1 LPSTVI
7 TTLVTGRRAV
17 DRETSI
23 AARLAALAAPGPAS
37 GQPRASEPS
46 VEPSSHIAEPGT
58 LSSAKPATDL
68 PAPVAVISE
77 GLADPNTL
85 LADWPH
91 VQVLRI
97 APGCLCCAG
106 NVVLRVTL
114 NRLLRRPPAQLFIS
128 LADATHVGQLRAML
142 SAPPYDTLL
151 SLCDDVAAPAIAS

>member
-1 LPSTVI
+1 LSSKVL
-7 TTLVTGRRAV
+7 TTLVTGRRAF

-23 AARLAALAAPGPAS
+23 AARLADMAAPAAASGGPSFATAAPGTAPSASSGAPAAGLAAP
-37 GQPRASEPS
+37 R
-46 VEPSSHIAEPGT
+46 
-58 LSSAKPATDL
+58 
-68 PAPVAVISE
+68 PVAVISE
-77 GLADPNTL
+77 GLADPNTPL
-85 LADWPH
+85 VDWPH

-106 NVVLRVTL
+106 NMVLRVTL

>member
-23 AARLAALAAPGPAS
+23 AARLAAMAAPGAAS
-37 GQPRASEPS
+37 GGPRAF
-46 VEPSSHIAEPGT
+46 EPSSHIAEPGT
-58 LSSAKPATDL
+58 LPSAKPAAAL

-77 GLADPNTL
+77 GLADPNTP

>member
-1 LPSTVI
+1 M
-7 TTLVTGRRAV
+7 TTLVTGRRAF

-23 AARLAALAAPGPAS
+23 AAQLAGMAAPAAASGRLLSDTLPSDSSGSDTAGLAA
-37 GQPRASEPS
+37 
-46 VEPSSHIAEPGT
+46 H
-58 LSSAKPATDL
+58 
-68 PAPVAVISE
+68 APVAVISE
-77 GLADPNTL
+77 GLADPNTP

>member
-1 LPSTVI
+1 MVI
-7 TTLVTGRRAV
+7 TTLVTGQRAF

-23 AARLAALAAPGPAS
+23 AARLAGMAAPVAAS
-37 GQPRASEPS
+37 GE
-46 VEPSSHIAEPGT
+46 
-58 LSSAKPATDL
+58 LSSGTSVPGIPVPGIPPLDKSGPQT
-68 PAPVAVISE
+68 PGPVAVIIE
-77 GLADPNTL
+77 GLADPHTP

-91 VQVLRI
+91 VQLLRI

-128 LADATHVGQLRAML
+128 LADATHVGQLRVML

>member
-1 LPSTVI
+1 MSSPVI

-17 DRETSI
+17 DRETAI
-23 AARLAALAAPGPAS
+23 AARLAALYVGGSAATGAAPS
-37 GQPRASEPS
+37 Q
-46 VEPSSHIAEPGT
+46 
-58 LSSAKPATDL
+58 
-68 PAPVAVISE
+68 PVAIVIE
-77 GLADPNTL
+77 GLADPHSP
-85 LADWPH
+85 LADAAG
-91 VQVLRI
+91 VQLHRI

-151 SLCDDVAAPAIAS
+151 SLCDDVAAPALAS

>member
-1 LPSTVI
+1 MSVPVP
-7 TTLVTGRRAV
+7 TTLVTGRRAL

-23 AARLAALAAPGPAS
+23 AARLAA
-37 GQPRASEPS
+37 
-46 VEPSSHIAEPGT
+46 T
-58 LSSAKPATDL
+58 
-68 PAPVAVISE
+68 PAPCAAGVAVIIE
-77 GLADPNTL
+77 GLADPNSP
-85 LADWPH
+85 LADATSA
-91 VQVLRI
+91 QLLRI

-151 SLCDDVAAPAIAS
+151 SLCDDVAAPAIAA